1 MIFNRPR
8 RLEKKQLTWYFNERL
23 VLNAL
28 GTYQANF
35 TCNGDRFTKIVI
47 SNTKTLLYA
56 RNSGPAL
63 TAYNS
68 GRWRAEEYRTIT
80 FDEEPTGNLLTWLQA
95 HATPL

>member
-1 MIFNRPR
+1 MIYNGRR
-8 RLEKKQLTWYFNERL
+8 RLKKKQLTWYFNERL

-47 SNTKTLLYA
+47 SNSKTLLYD
-56 RNSGPAL
+56 RNSGSAL
-63 TAYNS
+63 TAYNF
-68 GRWRAEEYRTIT
+68 GRWMAKEYRTIT